1 MGKLT
6 RSVGH
11 ATPWFAL
18 GPQRCYQHR
27 CGPSVFSDQSN
38 FVYKTP
44 MTTSSEKKRVGRPP
58 TGAGTTIAIRI
69 PTQAI
74 EAIDK
79 RAKEQGT
86 TRTAI
91 ARQLLM
97 KALGLKQKP

>member
-1 MGKLT
+1 MAKST
-6 RSVGH
+6 
-11 ATPWFAL
+11 A
-18 GPQRCYQHR
+18 
-27 CGPSVFSDQSN
+27 
-38 FVYKTP
+38 
-44 MTTSSEKKRVGRPP
+44 KKRIGRPP

-79 RAKEQGT
+79 RAKEQNT

-97 KALGLKQKP
+97 QALGLKQKP

>member
-1 MGKLT
+1 MRACPRLT
-6 RSVGH
+6 ISSSRRRPE
-11 ATPWFAL
+11 APTYLFRP
-18 GPQRCYQHR
+18 
-27 CGPSVFSDQSN
+27 DN

-97 KALGLKQKP
+97 NALGLKQKP